1 MQVNIPFQVKLEAV
15 YLDTLRGC
23 RTTAGRFRWSR

>member
-1 MQVNIPFQVKLEAV
+1 VQINIPFQVKLEAV

-23 RTTAGRFRWSR
+23 VVDKANSQA